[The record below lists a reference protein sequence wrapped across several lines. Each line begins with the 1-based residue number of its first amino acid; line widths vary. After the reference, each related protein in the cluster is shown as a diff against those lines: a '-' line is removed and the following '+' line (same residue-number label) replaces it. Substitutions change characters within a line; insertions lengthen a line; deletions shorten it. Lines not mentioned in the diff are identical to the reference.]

1 MANPGSLARLV
12 SLLVI
17 IMADAGS
24 SALLELSYTYNLDAP
39 TSPKL
44 TPFTYK
50 VLKKGYNDFGVWVE
64 LNEFCAS
71 EHSGTHLDAPVH
83 FAKDRWGVSDIPL
96 DRLWRVPA
104 VVIDVSQAI
113 ARSGQIDYPISVGDL
128 EAWEKVHGVI
138 PDHTLVLVRTGW
150 GLKSGDMQAYSN
162 VDETNTNHFPGLSK
176 DFHDVFKVFYDVTIV
191 PGLSKSKGLVV
202 TGDSNVHSNGLLQN
216 IVPGLSKVSY
226 DVESAHEAMYSRN
239 LFGLENVA
247 NMHKLPPSGFR
258 VTILPMRIGG
268 GSGAPARIVAELD
281 QRAEPLASASSRN
294 VGASLATLLPV
305 FLPVLIAAVFGK
317 RGA

>member
-104 VVIDVSQAI
+104 TLPNNPPKHPTTQPKRLSPAAAVVIDVSQAI

-191 PGLSKSKGLVV
+191 PGLSKVFHDVQL
-202 TGDSNVHSNGLLQN
+202 
-216 IVPGLSKVSY
+216 VPGLSKVFY
-226 DVESAHEAMYSRN
+226 ESQFIQSEQGLSRTSQ
-239 LFGLENVA
+239 LIPEQ
-247 NMHKLPPSGFR
+247 
-258 VTILPMRIGG
+258 
-268 GSGAPARIVAELD
+268 GSR
-281 QRAEPLASASSRN
+281 RHR
-294 VGASLATLLPV
+294 
-305 FLPVLIAAVFGK
+305 
-317 RGA
+317 

>member
-17 IMADAGS
+17 IMADVGS

-64 LNEFCAS
+64 LNEFCTS

-113 ARSGQIDYPISVGDL
+113 KRSGQIDYPIAVEDL

-150 GLKSGDMQAYSN
+150 GLKSGDLQAYSN

-176 DFHDVFKVFYDVTIV
+176 EAATWLATHGQRHGHRTGIVGVGVDTISVDVGNSTRY
-191 PGLSKSKGLVV
+191 G
-202 TGDSNVHSNGLLQN
+202 
-216 IVPGLSKVSY
+216 
-226 DVESAHEAMYSRN
+226 AHEAMYSRN

-258 VTILPMRIGG
+258 VTVLPMRIGG

-317 RGA
+317 RAA